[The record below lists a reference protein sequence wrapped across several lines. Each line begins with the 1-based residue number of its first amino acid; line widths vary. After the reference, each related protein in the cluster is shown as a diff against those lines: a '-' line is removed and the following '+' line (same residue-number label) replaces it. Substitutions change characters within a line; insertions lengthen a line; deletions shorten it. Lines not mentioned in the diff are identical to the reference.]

1 MIREIP
7 RFTQEQYVDISNIFS
22 ENNIPFET
30 KPVQLWVSKVGGY
43 HEYNFCVPDEYFSK
57 AIDLLKEYFGF
68 VEYDKMLFSGKCPA
82 CNYDVVNQS
91 ECPDCGLFF
100 NPNPIAGWEE
110 HPFYIF
116 LKQNELY

>member
-7 RFTQEQYVDISNIFS
+7 RFTQEQYADICNMFS
-22 ENNIPFET
+22 ENDITFET
-30 KPVQLWVSKVGGY
+30 KPVQIKVSRYGGS
-43 HEYNFCVPDEYFSK
+43 HEYNFYVPDKYFLK
-57 AIDLLKEYFGF
+57 AIELLKEYFGF
-68 VEYDKMLFSGKCPA
+68 VKHEKILFTGKCPA
-82 CNYDVVNQS
+82 CNYDVIKQP

-100 NPNPIAGWEE
+100 NPDPLAGWEE